1 MRRMATRGPKAGGG
15 SDGPTAKSAL
25 GRTKALI
32 GDRAETVVRSGYLD
46 ALGAG
51 DVRRSVSQVAMQSR
65 LLPRVYEQLWRPVL
79 FGAAT
84 LGLGE
89 REEAML
95 MRELLDLERGDTV
108 LDVAC
113 GPGNTLRRLV
123 DRIGPTGLAV
133 GVDAAPAMLQRA
145 VKDTPASNVAYVRA
159 DGADLP
165 FLDGAFDAVACFGA
179 LYLVERPFDVLDE
192 LVRVVA
198 PEGKIAILTSCTRG
212 PGLARPIVN
221 VAAIGS
227 GFRWFGPDEITGAL
241 EDHGFVE
248 IRQEVRGVMQYVG
261 ARRP

>member
-1 MRRMATRGPKAGGG
+1 MAKKAGPGAGGRGPRRV
-15 SDGPTAKSAL
+15 SAL

-32 GDRAETVVRSGYLD
+32 GGRSETVVRDGYLD

-51 DVRRSVSQVAMQSR
+51 DVRRSVAQVAMQSR
-65 LLPRVYEQLWRPVL
+65 LLPRVYEQLWRPVI

-84 LGLGE
+84 LGLSE
-89 REEAML
+89 RDEAAL
-95 MRELLDLERGDTV
+95 MRELLELQDGDAV

-123 DRIGPTGLAV
+123 DDVGSGGLVV
-133 GVDAAPAMLQRA
+133 GVDAAPAMLARA
-145 VKDTPASNVAYVRA
+145 VRDTESSNVAYVRA
-159 DGADLP
+159 DGSDLP
-165 FLDGAFDAVACFGA
+165 FEDGTFDAVACFGA

-198 PEGKIAILTSCTRG
+198 PEGRIAILTSCHRG
-212 PGLARPIVN
+212 PGFTRPVVNIV
-221 VAAIGS
+221 GSRS

-241 EDHGFVE
+241 EDHGLVE
-248 IRQEVRGVMQYVG
+248 IRREIRGVMQYVG